1 MAMNLDK
8 IMKRAVSEYR
18 KKTPKSREIYEKA
31 REIFPGGIQHNIRFF
46 QPYPF
51 FVNRAE
57 DQHLHDVDGNDYTD
71 YWMGHMAL
79 ILGHTPK
86 PVVEAL
92 ERQVAEGT
100 HWGTTNTLAVELGK
114 KVCDTV
120 PCAEMVRFCVTGTES
135 TMYAVRLARSYTGRK
150 LVLKME
156 GGWHG
161 GNPILQRA
169 VTAPFEIPESR
180 GILEE
185 ETKNVMFIP
194 YNDADT
200 ARKRIRD
207 NAEDLAC
214 VIVEPFLS
222 TGGALPAEADFLE
235 TLREETEK
243 HGTLLI
249 FDEVITGFRLA
260 LGGGQEHYGIK
271 PDLCTLGKILGGGL
285 PMGAVCGRRD
295 VMELSDPT
303 KFRREERTWIGGGTF
318 SGNPMSMASGL
329 AMVTTLTENRDKIY
343 GKINRL
349 GGEAREK
356 TDAIFSDYDIPSLT
370 AGIGSLLMTHF
381 LKDREL
387 TIRSAGDRIKHTAR
401 QTQFAY
407 YFSLIARN
415 GVYFLPEHT
424 GSISYA
430 HTGEDIEMLLEG
442 TEDFAGELK
451 KVR

>member
-1 MAMNLDK
+1 MVMNLDK
-8 IMKRAVSEYR
+8 VMEGAVSEYL

-46 QPYPF
+46 KPYPF

-57 DQHLHDVDGNDYTD
+57 DQHLYDVDGNEYTD

-92 ERQVAEGT
+92 EKQVAKGT
-100 HWGTTNTLAVELGK
+100 QWGTTNTLAVELGK
-114 KVCDTV
+114 KVCEAV

-135 TMYAVRLARSYTGRK
+135 TMYAVRLARSYTGRR

-169 VTAPFEIPESR
+169 VSAPFEIPESR

-185 ETKNVMFIP
+185 ETKNVGFIP
-194 YNDADT
+194 FNDPDT
-200 ARKRIRD
+200 ARGRIRD

-214 VIVEPFLS
+214 VIVEPLMS
-222 TGGALPAEADFLE
+222 GGGALPAEADFLE
-235 TLREETEK
+235 TLREETERY
-243 HGTLLI
+243 GALLI

-271 PDLCTLGKILGGGL
+271 PDLCTFGKILGGGL

-295 VMELSDPT
+295 VMELADPT
-303 KFRREERTWIGGGTF
+303 RFRKKERTWIGGGTF

-329 AMVTTLTENRDKIY
+329 AMITTLAENREKIY

-349 GGEAREK
+349 GEEAREK
-356 TDAIFSDYDIPSLT
+356 TDAIFDDYDIPSLT
-370 AGIGSLLMTHF
+370 AGLGSLLMTHF
-381 LKDREL
+381 LKDRDV
-387 TIRSAGDRIKHTAR
+387 TIKGAGDRAR
-401 QTQFAY
+401 YTDRQIQFAY
-407 YFSLIARN
+407 YFSLIVSH

-430 HTGEDIEMLLEG
+430 HTREDVDRLLEG
-442 TEDFAGELK
+442 TEGFARKLGK
-451 KVR
+451 AG